1 MYELLPNNQNQIE
14 EIISELQM
22 TDTNQKKCI
31 DLFEVLLGN
40 TKIVS
45 QKNKKLYTEIEILKS

>member
-1 MYELLPNNQNQIE
+1 LYELIPNNQNQIE

-22 TDTNQKKCI
+22 TDNNQKKCI

-40 TKIVS
+40 TKIIS
-45 QKNKKLYTEIEILKS
+45 QKNKKLYSEVEILKS